1 MAAGAELGT
10 GALQMSATILT
21 SAKFRG
27 RTVRRIEL
35 PPGAGFVLAL
45 VASAFI
51 WLPLLFWWWLA

>member
-1 MAAGAELGT
+1 
-10 GALQMSATILT
+10 MSATILT

-27 RTVRRIEL
+27 PRTPGHL

-45 VASAFI
+45 VASALI